1 MLFVCCMKL
10 FRYLCVMSRKQL
22 RDFDILELLGNGQ
35 DSDLSSLSGD
45 DDNLEEEN
53 IFPTSE
59 LDRLLNDFTHFD
71 DDDGNELFP
80 DLFDVDIPT
89 GNGMFNYQY
98 FIYFILILHIFL
110 SFFF

>member
-1 MLFVCCMKL
+1 
-10 FRYLCVMSRKQL
+10 MSRKQL

-45 DDNLEEEN
+45 DDDNVEEEN

-59 LDRLLNDFTHFD
+59 LDRLLNDFD
-71 DDDGNELFP
+71 NDDGYELFP

-89 GNGMFNYQY
+89 GDGMFNYQY
-98 FIYFILILHIFL
+98 FIYFIILLHIPIFIII
-110 SFFF
+110 F

>member
-1 MLFVCCMKL
+1 
-10 FRYLCVMSRKQL
+10 MSRKQL
-22 RDFDILELLGNGQ
+22 RDVDILELLGDGQ

-45 DDNLEEEN
+45 DDDNVEEEN

-59 LDRLLNDFTHFD
+59 LDRLLNDFTHLN

-89 GNGMFNYQY
+89 GDGMFNYQY
-98 FIYFILILHIFL
+98 FIVLLHIYL
-110 SFFF
+110 

>member
-1 MLFVCCMKL
+1 
-10 FRYLCVMSRKQL
+10 MSRKQL
-22 RDFDILELLGNGQ
+22 RDFDILELLGDGQ

-45 DDNLEEEN
+45 DDDNVEEEN

-59 LDRLLNDFTHFD
+59 LDRLLNDFTHFN

-89 GNGMFNYQY
+89 GDGMFNYQY
-98 FIYFILILHIFL
+98 FIVLLHIYL
-110 SFFF
+110 